1 MAQGWRRAGSGS
13 GAGAPPDAAER
24 FAAHREAGQAPI
36 QRQAWPFLH
45 YSLPFSPPHAEILP
59 TTANIERS
67 RKPSF
72 RRHPHRQPSA
82 KILAGHLPV
91 TSNSNHH
98 RVFAYLPIGCR
109 NKHIKHCQ
117 QQVLLLSRSHK
128 FCEKLHSNSP
138 KEKAATAIV
147 LWQSARARRGQ
158 TSRRAIARQR
168 GKERG
173 VEEIRLQNALLEEG
187 THLGVR
193 QGGDVTEALR

>member
-1 MAQGWRRAGSGS
+1 MAQWPAAGRRRRPAH
-13 GAGAPPDAAER
+13 DAAGR
-24 FAAHREAGQAPI
+24 FTAYREAGQAPI
-36 QRQAWPFLH
+36 QRQAWPFLD

-67 RKPSF
+67 RKPSL

-128 FCEKLHSNSP
+128 FCEKLHSDSP
-138 KEKAATAIV
+138 KKKAATAIV
-147 LWQSARARRGQ
+147 LWQSARARRGK

-168 GKERG
+168 GNERG
-173 VEEIRLQNALLEEG
+173 IDSRPARANRRLTRGAWESLQ
-187 THLGVR
+187 R
-193 QGGDVTEALR
+193 SPCFSK